1 MDPIKE
7 LNIKLVDIIKELN
20 ELLIKNPRE
29 KLFYKKY
36 NLRILNEIDPNGLI
50 SKSLRL
56 IYKAFIY
63 REDNDIGGYLFD
75 TDIMKHLQRDFN
87 GFGKDITRGTQLK
100 FFPESLGY
108 YSFLYYLYRYTIIYS
123 GRILKYTYGMRSKTY
138 KFVQDILEK
147 PYGTPEDVLKLLQFF
162 YIVGMELDGSNNS
175 PLILVSNKPLHD
187 ELKLVSLDL
196 ECFNY
201 LKEHTFID
209 KALIT
214 GNFKIHRH
222 YVDNYMPMTTT
233 NAGQIALKAKDF
245 IKPQTLK
252 LNTFLSRRTIKQR
265 KNNNNNSTITK
276 KFRTKLSGKKN
287 KSKNRQKSFKKR
299 KQPVH

>member
-63 REDNDIGGYLFD
+63 KEDNDIGGYLFD
-75 TDIMKHLQRDFN
+75 TDIIKHLQRDFN

-100 FFPESLGY
+100 IFPESLGY
-108 YSFLYYLYRYTIIYS
+108 YSFLYYLYRYIIIYC

-138 KFVQDILEK
+138 KFLQDILKK

-162 YIVGMELDGSNNS
+162 YIVGIELDGSNNS
-175 PLILVSNKPLHD
+175 PLILISNKPLHD

-201 LKEHTFID
+201 LKEYTFID

-252 LNTFLSRRTIKQR
+252 LNTFLSRRTIKLSNPN
-265 KNNNNNSTITK
+265 KNNSS
-276 KFRTKLSGKKN
+276 RTKLSGKKN
-287 KSKNRQKSFKKR
+287 KSKKRKKSIRRR
-299 KQPVH
+299 KQPAH